1 MIFLVRYHDFAG
13 QAWAE
18 GNGSLHR
25 AATRGLRRGNGLY
38 IWAMPL
44 VMIYLGR
51 IRVMNKQK
59 KKKKKSPP
67 SVSSASVICRN
78 SDKIQGRYHRSTES
92 SSD

>member
-1 MIFLVRYHDFAG
+1 VRYHDFAG

-25 AATRGLRRGNGLY
+25 DAIRGLRRGNGLY

-51 IRVMNKQK
+51 IRVLNKQK
-59 KKKKKSPP
+59 KKKKKIHIYGYPTPLTSYGAG
-67 SVSSASVICRN
+67 SSEN
-78 SDKIQGRYHRSTES
+78 H
-92 SSD
+92 

>member
-1 MIFLVRYHDFAG
+1 MLVSGFVSFVISLVRYHDLAG

-25 AATRGLRRGNGLY
+25 AAIRGLRRGNGLY

-51 IRVMNKQK
+51 IRVLNK
-59 KKKKKSPP
+59 KKKPVK
-67 SVSSASVICRN
+67 ASELR
-78 SDKIQGRYHRSTES
+78 
-92 SSD
+92 